1 MHHHKASSA
10 SGGSAVFL
18 YRKHRFVDDWIT
30 LGACAAGCLWS
41 VAWIWN
47 HGIQDWWDL
56 TLFLFIVGL
65 VQSLT
70 SKAKLEIRDLDFQHL
85 TRAKMP
91 EAIRFDAVGEIIE
104 TSFNLLIVH
113 RTTKGW
119 IRLEFT
125 KSDFCQKCWP
135 RIVRLL
141 KERTRTHSPTASII
155 DFIT

>member
-1 MHHHKASSA
+1 MHHHMASSTTA
-10 SGGSAVFL
+10 GSVVFP
-18 YRKHRFVDDWIT
+18 YRKHRTVLDWFE
-30 LGACAAGCLWS
+30 LSALAAGCMVL
-41 VAWIWN
+41 VARIWM
-47 HGIQDWWDL
+47 HGIQDVWDL
-56 TLFLFIVGL
+56 SLIVFIVLL

-70 SKAKLEIRDLDFQHL
+70 SKPKLEVRELEFQHL

-91 EAIRFDAVGEIIE
+91 ELVRFDAVGEIIE

-113 RTTKGW
+113 QTTKGW